1 MCPKTAA
8 TAPTLKIS
16 IEMYSMRTMTMVI
29 MNANNGDGEIVDL
42 ANQLSSS
49 SEAWIGSS
57 PEATRATFRSNCD
70 ESHGDYHDHGDSH
83 DVSNAE
89 YLNHSETLA
98 KANT

>member
-1 MCPKTAA
+1 MKTMKMAITIA
-8 TAPTLKIS
+8 N
-16 IEMYSMRTMTMVI
+16 
-29 MNANNGDGEIVDL
+29 NANGEIVDL

-83 DVSNAE
+83 DVSNAK

>member
-1 MCPKTAA
+1 
-8 TAPTLKIS
+8 
-16 IEMYSMRTMTMVI
+16 MVI
-29 MNANNGDGEIVDL
+29 MKANNDDVEIVDL

-57 PEATRATFRSNCD
+57 PEATRATFRSNCA